1 MAATPAEA
9 GPASAEKAALSKA
22 WGLCASLIEAAEQ
35 ALELPPH
42 LLQAISK
49 VESGRWNKATGA
61 NLAWPWTVTAEGKGR
76 FLPDKRSAIAEVEAL
91 RARGIKNI
99 DVGCT
104 QVNLMYHGEAFD
116 DLSQAL
122 DPVHNVA
129 YAAVF
134 LSQLR
139 KNSRSWTKAV
149 GRYHSHTPKF
159 SGPYRKKVF
168 RAWRQ
173 EKKAAY
179 KREAESRESETR
191 RTQAAE
197 APPPKPVARPQP
209 TDASSPKRGETEA
222 APAAGA
228 GKVQV
233 AAATPPKRPPAQAE
247 PAARGAI
254 AAPPTS
260 LADTVK
266 AAVETARPGAVTLAD
281 LFKKP

>member
-1 MAATPAEA
+1 MAATPADA
-9 GPASAEKAALSKA
+9 DPASTDKATLSKA

-35 ALELPPH
+35 ALDLPPH

-49 VESGRWNKATGA
+49 VESGRWNKAARA

-76 FLPDKRSAIAEVEAL
+76 FLPNKRAAIAEVEAL

-116 DLSQAL
+116 DLGQAL

-139 KNSRSWTKAV
+139 KDARSWTKAV

-179 KREAESRESETR
+179 KREAEARASGARQ
-191 RTQAAE
+191 TQAAE
-197 APPPKPVARPQP
+197 AAPPKR
-209 TDASSPKRGETEA
+209 DEA
-222 APAAGA
+222 KAVPAAGA
-228 GKVQV
+228 TKVQV
-233 AAATPPKRPPAQAE
+233 AAASPPKRAPAQTE
-247 PAARGAI
+247 PPARGAI
-254 AAPPTS
+254 AAAPTS